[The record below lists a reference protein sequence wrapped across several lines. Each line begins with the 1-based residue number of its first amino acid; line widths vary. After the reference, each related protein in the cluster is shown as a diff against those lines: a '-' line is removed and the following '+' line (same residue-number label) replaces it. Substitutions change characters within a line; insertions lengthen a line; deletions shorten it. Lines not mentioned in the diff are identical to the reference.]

1 MFILAS
7 FLNTVSAGGFRR
19 MSEKDFCKFNE
30 TLKNEL
36 QELECNNLENWDK
49 CATKIREIVQNSTFG
64 TWGAVV
70 IGNEKDIID
79 GRIDWHISSYSSEKC
94 RLFINNGKNKML
106 IEVFRTGISAKDVY
120 QDQKLWRSLQERHSS
135 ALTAIEV
142 CPHSSLRNLVS
153 NTWVKNLPHHR
164 RHRRQIPQIQLH
176 ESARRL
182 STSFYDQ
189 TSHEWNVFIAKIDLN
204 STLSI
209 GFEFPY
215 YHYNAQPGYCIAKSQ
230 DGYMVIAV
238 MSEYFNDTFNE
249 FLFLL

>member
-36 QELECNNLENWDK
+36 QDLECNNMENWDK
-49 CATKIREIVQNSTFG
+49 CATKIREIVQNSTDG

-94 RLFINNGKNKML
+94 PKLGN
-106 IEVFRTGISAKDVY
+106 
-120 QDQKLWRSLQERHSS
+120 LWRSLQERYSS
-135 ALTAIEV
+135 TLTATEV
-142 CPHSSLRNLVS
+142 CPHSTLRNLVS
-153 NTWVKNLPHHR
+153 NTWVKNLPHHL

-204 STLSI
+204 YTLSI

-215 YHYNAQPGYCIAKSQ
+215 YHYNAQPGYCIAKSH

-249 FLFLL
+249 FF